1 MRMDT
6 PDNDLAMA
14 AAQGDRA
21 AFSALITRHYDRIHS
36 LSWRLTGS
44 QAEAEDLT
52 QDICMLLPRKLAGW
66 RAEAKFTTWLY
77 RVVVNAAHDRRRRAA
92 VRSKAAEGWGD
103 YEIARQDEISAGQDA
118 SRWLNE
124 AMQSLPQD
132 LRDTVAL
139 LLGEDLSQAEAA
151 DVLGLGLGTI
161 SWRMSEVKKRLKAFA
176 AGEARA

>member
-1 MRMDT
+1 MQS
-6 PDNDLAMA
+6 PDETLAEA
-14 AAQGDRA
+14 AKSGDRA
-21 AFSALITRHYDRIHS
+21 AFAALLERHYPRI
-36 LSWRLTGS
+36 LALGWRLTGS
-44 QAEAEDLT
+44 QPEAEDLA
-52 QDICMLLPRKLAGW
+52 QDICEALPRKLLNW
-66 RAEAKFTTWLY
+66 KHEARFTTWLY
-77 RVVVNAAHDRRRRAA
+77 RVIVNAAHDRRRRAA

-118 SRWLNE
+118 SRWLSE